1 MPNNYQAWRKKSE
14 ENLKWADDNLK
25 AGNFPLVCYLA
36 QQAVELLLKGYLYS
50 QNKIPPKTH
59 QLIRLAKFSEKL
71 GLKIKGLLP
80 KLAILSEY
88 YLESRYPDQ
97 LNVDLNDKKNLQR
110 NSKSTPKRIT
120 KLIWGISQRP
130 PSRTKRIFN
139 NSHKFVRTTN
149 PIRVNQ
155 L

>member
-1 MPNNYQAWRKKSE
+1 MRLPKVKLSMPNNYQAWRKKSE

-71 GLKIKGLLP
+71 GLKIKDLLA
-80 KLAILSEY
+80 KLAVLSEY

-97 LNVDLNDKKNLQR
+97 LNVDLNDRRIAVEALEAARKIYKEIVRQL
-110 NSKSTPKRIT
+110 PKEAQ
-120 KLIWGISQRP
+120 S
-130 PSRTKRIFN
+130 
-139 NSHKFVRTTN
+139 
-149 PIRVNQ
+149 
-155 L
+155 

>member
-97 LNVDLNDKKNLQR
+97 LNVDLNDRRQKNCNR
-110 NSKSTPKRIT
+110 GS
-120 KLIWGISQRP
+120 
-130 PSRTKRIFN
+130 
-139 NSHKFVRTTN
+139 
-149 PIRVNQ
+149 
-155 L
+155 